1 MEDIEGIRV
10 VDETKTDMDSFAMH
24 LADCVVL
31 THDNKLLLQYRPP
44 SWRKTPYSMN
54 IFGGHV
60 EKGEGP
66 MQGVVRELNE
76 ELGAKIDPRDLVHL
90 GSVTEDFTQHTE
102 CVNIFFWHD
111 KNNTITGCYE
121 AESRSFDNP
130 QDVLSNP
137 EVMDYTRWAIK
148 QALDRGLLDVM
159 NTPSKTSKPPAP
171 NKPASS
177 P

>member
-1 MEDIEGIRV
+1 MKNIDGIKV
-10 VDETKTDMDSFAMH
+10 VDTAKTDMTSFAMH

-60 EKGEGP
+60 EKGESP
-66 MQGVVRELNE
+66 VQAVIRELNE
-76 ELGAKIDPRDLVHL
+76 ELGAKVDPRDLISL
-90 GSVTEDFTQHTE
+90 GCVTEDFTQHTE

-121 AESRSFDNP
+121 AEARSFDNAK
-130 QDVLSNP
+130 DVLSNP
-137 EVMDYTRWAIK
+137 EVMDYTRWAVK
-148 QALDRGLLDVM
+148 QAKDRGFLKESR
-159 NTPSKTSKPPAP
+159 TWE
-171 NKPASS
+171 
-177 P
+177 